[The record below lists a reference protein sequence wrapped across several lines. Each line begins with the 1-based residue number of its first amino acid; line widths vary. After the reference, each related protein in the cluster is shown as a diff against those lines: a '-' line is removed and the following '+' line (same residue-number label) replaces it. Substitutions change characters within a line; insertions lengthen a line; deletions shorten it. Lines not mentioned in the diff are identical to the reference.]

1 MNLLVTNTRNA
12 QAYAV
17 LRALRPYARKIV
29 VTMEGENRIAAR
41 LSHAANSRLVD
52 KRYYTPSP
60 AKDWRAGRIQQEN
73 TEGEQAYI
81 QAILDI
87 CEKENIDTIFPS
99 FDPHVYV
106 FSKNKETFEKCGT
119 SIPIPDYDVVITPLD
134 KYRTINAAEEVGFPC
149 PKTYLPQ
156 GEGDLRQIADRLGFP
171 LVIKPRFTA
180 AGRGTAIVRNFP
192 ELLEEIRPAIE
203 RHGMPLIQEY
213 IPGDLGEYIHVV
225 LDRTGELRMAVHK
238 RFQRYFRKQAFPVYR
253 ESIPPQPYAKLAGKL
268 LKGIG
273 WWGGAVVE
281 IRIDS
286 RDNIPKLME
295 INPRF
300 GSGLLE
306 LTEIGINAPRMCLK
320 IARGEEVE
328 AVENYPIS
336 VCLHPVDDALI
347 FGLRFLNL
355 LVSRFVTLIHGQT
368 ASDLLDTPTTW
379 CELIQPY
386 KYAYFSGKKVTLDP
400 KIKLFVQ
407 EPVASSISW
416 LQRFASVWGA
426 VRDLGGS
433 LFREILR
440 FQHRRAKTAPQAKAH
455 L

>member
-1 MNLLVTNTRNA
+1 
-12 QAYAV
+12 
-17 LRALRPYARKIV
+17 
-29 VTMEGENRIAAR
+29 MEGENRIGAR

-73 TEGEQAYI
+73 TESEEAYI
-81 QAILDI
+81 RAILDI
-87 CEKENIDTIFPS
+87 CEKETIDTIFPS

-106 FSKNKETFEKCGT
+106 FSKNKALFERSGT
-119 SIPIPDYDVVITPLD
+119 LIPIPDYDVVITPLD
-134 KYRTINAAEEVGFPC
+134 KYRTVKAAEEVGFPC
-149 PKTYLPQ
+149 PKTYLPRD
-156 GEGDLRQIADRLGFP
+156 EEELRQIAEELGFP

-180 AGRGTAIVRNFP
+180 AGRGTNIVRNFS
-192 ELLEEIRPAIE
+192 ELLEKVRPTIVT
-203 RHGMPLIQEY
+203 HGMPLLQEY
-213 IPGDLGEYIHVV
+213 IPGDLGEYIHIVM
-225 LDRTGELRMAVHK
+225 DKTGALKMAVHK

-253 ESIPPQPYAKLAGKL
+253 ESIPSQPYAKLAGKF

-281 IRIDS
+281 IRIDR

-306 LTEIGINAPRMCLK
+306 LTEIGINAPRMCLR
-320 IARGEEVE
+320 IARREEVE
-328 AVENYPIS
+328 VVDNYPIA
-336 VCLHPVDDALI
+336 VCLHPIDDALI

-355 LVSRFVTLIHGQT
+355 LVSRFATLMHGKT
-368 ASDLLDTPTTW
+368 ASDLLDTPTSW
-379 CELIQPY
+379 CQLIQPY

-400 KIKLFVQ
+400 KIKLFVE
-407 EPVASSISW
+407 EPVTSIISW
-416 LQRFASVWGA
+416 LQRFASVWRA
-426 VRDLGGS
+426 VGDLGGS
-433 LFREILR
+433 LFRDILR
-440 FQHRRAKTAPQAKAH
+440 IQHQRPKTAPQAKAH